1 MSRTP
6 DPAELE
12 HLFERKKRN
21 DQRLKELLEHPPEP
35 EPASDRSTVYPDFDI
50 LQSADELLLAINLPG
65 VLPNGVQLELQEHRF
80 RVTGSFPQHSGDGF
94 HFLHQGRPSGPFA
107 CEFALPVK
115 TSGPPEMHLEHGI
128 LQIRIPLDPSEVTE
142 SET

>member
-6 DPAELE
+6 DPSELE

-21 DQRLKELLEHPPEP
+21 DERLKELLEHPPKP
-35 EPASDRSTVYPDFDI
+35 DSASERSTIYPDFDI
-50 LQSADELLLAINLPG
+50 LQSAHELLLAINLPG
-65 VLPNGVQLELQEHRF
+65 VLPNGVNLEWNDHHF

-94 HFLHQGRPSGPFA
+94 RFLHQGRPSGDFA
-107 CEFALPVK
+107 CDFALPVK
-115 TSGPPEMHLEHGI
+115 TSGPPEMHMEHGI
-128 LQIRIPLDPSEVTE
+128 LQVRIPLDPSEATD